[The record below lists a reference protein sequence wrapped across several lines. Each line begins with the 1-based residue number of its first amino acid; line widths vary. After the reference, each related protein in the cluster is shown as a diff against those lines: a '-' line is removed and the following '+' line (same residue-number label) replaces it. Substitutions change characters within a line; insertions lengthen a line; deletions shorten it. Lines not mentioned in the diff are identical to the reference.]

1 MVFLA
6 NDLYTDLVDGVACV
20 LSVLRHSRLEIAGVH
35 CSVHLGHLAL
45 VPSFLAV
52 SPLYSASQ

>member
-6 NDLYTDLVDGVACV
+6 NDLYTDLVDGV
-20 LSVLRHSRLEIAGVH
+20 LSVFRHSRLEIAGVH
-35 CSVHLGHLAL
+35 CGVHLGHLAL
-45 VPSFLAV
+45 APSFLAV

>member
-1 MVFLA
+1 MA
-6 NDLYTDLVDGVACV
+6 NHLYTDLVDGVACV
-20 LSVLRHSRLEIAGVH
+20 LSVCRHSRLEIAGVH
-35 CSVHLGHLAL
+35 CGVHLGHLAL